1 MFPLLLRYLILL
13 SYALLAILTPRLDAF
28 DSAGTRFLALAL
40 LNLGAF
46 SFLLSR
52 KEYHPANRIFSA
64 FMTNLT
70 GVIYTLFLLINLLA
84 FSKAVNVAES
94 LVAFSKL
101 FTIFTAV
108 LIVSTILRKHHDMLP
123 WLALAMVLLLWYDS
137 ATVFYQMYELL
148 EKHPKFTELYA
159 AFIGEVK
166 TSYSNKNILA
176 SAIFVKLPFAL
187 YLWTFK
193 KGLWHLPGLLGVFA
207 GMMALMPLSTRAF
220 YIGLALLAFFYLLFL
235 FIRFLVDHR
244 RWKTVIVSL
253 TIIGLIPLL
262 IYGGW
267 RGLTHYFPEAGMFNL
282 RDQVSQRLTT
292 IKQDLSV
299 GTRISSW
306 NRSLSLIREEPAL
319 GVGPGNWTIRVMK
332 YESKAIADYN
342 YYYYNHNDFLQI
354 TAETGIVGGTLFIL
368 LFLSLAWAFL
378 YALFKGS
385 SSEMRFDQLFI
396 PAFGLLCYSVDAFF
410 NFPYDRPEIQSIW
423 AIIVGIGIAMT
434 PESKILKR
442 GIDKIKLLHKKFKS
456 QNLHINPIINPSNQS
471 NSPSNQ
477 SNSSSN
483 PSNWSATHVFMGLSS
498 HFTRNLV
505 PLLWLIMILLSGWL
519 LLLNFRSLT
528 TQAIVKYEV
537 NQGKLTAPADFI
549 IARFPSIPTLSIEGE
564 PISVLKTRYLL
575 NERRYD
581 EAIATLKAN
590 NPSPWETRREF
601 FLSLAYQE
609 AGNTDSAIIY
619 SKKVFGQKPLYRENT
634 ERLVRMLEN
643 RELYDEGANILE
655 QYREMYRTM
664 VSDPGETYVNWQAD
678 LRRKAAIGRVEEY
691 YYFAMLRFN
700 DKQYRDAAGYFSKII
715 EKEPGLNEAWEK
727 RALCYFYLCEFKK
740 CRADL
745 DHLTAKGVKNPTL
758 DDLQTKMKGKD

>member
-1 MFPLLLRYLILL
+1 MAPLLLRYLILL
-13 SYALLAILTPRLDAF
+13 SYAWLAVLTPRLNAF
-28 DSAGTRFLALAL
+28 DSAGTRFLALVL

-46 SFLLSR
+46 SFLLCQKTYRPS
-52 KEYHPANRIFSA
+52 NRIFSA
-64 FMTNLT
+64 FLTNQT
-70 GVIYTLFLLINLLA
+70 GMIYALFLLINLLA
-84 FSKAVNVAES
+84 FVKAVNVAES

-108 LIVSTILRKHHDMLP
+108 LIVATILREHHDMLP

-159 AFIGEVK
+159 AFINEVK

-176 SAIFVKLPFAL
+176 SAIFMKLPFAL

-193 KGLWHLPGLLGVFA
+193 KGLWRIPGLLGVFA

-235 FIRFLVDHR
+235 LVRFLVDHR
-244 RWKTVIVSL
+244 RWKTAIVSL

-282 RDQVSQRLTT
+282 RDQVSERLTT
-292 IKQDLSV
+292 IKRDVSV

-306 NRSLSLIREEPAL
+306 NRSLSLIREEPLL

-354 TAETGIVGGTLFIL
+354 TAETGIMGGTLFIL
-368 LFLSLAWAFL
+368 IFFSFAWAFL
-378 YALFKGS
+378 YSLFKGPS
-385 SSEMRFDQLFI
+385 SGMRYNQLFI

-423 AIIVGIGIAMT
+423 VIFLGIGIAMT
-434 PESKILKR
+434 PESKTLKR
-442 GIDKIKLLHKKFKS
+442 GIDKIKMLHEKYKS
-456 QNLHINPIINPSNQS
+456 KNLRNCPGINPSARYQGAA
-471 NSPSNQ
+471 Q
-477 SNSSSN
+477 FIIKT
-483 PSNWSATHVFMGLSS
+483 AS
-498 HFTRNLV
+498 HLTRNLI
-505 PLLWLIMILLSGWL
+505 PLLWLIMMLVSGWL
-519 LLLNFRSLT
+519 LLLNFRSLK

-537 NQGKLTAPADFI
+537 SQGKLTAPADFI

-581 EAIATLKAN
+581 EAIATLKTN
-590 NPSPWETRREF
+590 NPSPWETRREL
-601 FLSLAYQE
+601 FLSLTYQE
-609 AGNTDSAIIY
+609 TGNTDSAIAY
-619 SKKVFGQKPLYRENT
+619 SKIVFDRKPFYRENT

-643 RELYDEGANILE
+643 REQYDEGADILE
-655 QYREMYRTM
+655 QYREIYRTM
-664 VSDPGETYVNWQAD
+664 VADPGETYVNWQTD

-727 RALCYFYLCEFKK
+727 RALCYYYLREFKK

-745 DHLTAKGVKNPTL
+745 DHLSAKGVKNPVL
-758 DDLQTKMKGKD
+758 DDLQTKMKGRD